1 MPNSPSQFENKIKIY
16 SDGADKASML
26 EMAGNPAISGLT
38 TNPSLMK
45 KAGVTDYKPYCLD
58 ILKSIKDKPISFEV
72 FSDEFSEMKRQ
83 AMEIKSWADN
93 VYVKIPI
100 MNSKGESSIPLI
112 KELSHSGVKLNVTAI
127 FTMHQTLETCLAVQG
142 GAPSIVS
149 IFAGRIAD
157 SGRDPKPLMKAASL
171 LCKTMDKN
179 IELLWAST
187 REVYNIVE
195 AEQTGCHII
204 TVPPDIIKKMKGFGR
219 DLTDLSLDTVK
230 TFKADSE
237 AAGFKL

>member
-1 MPNSPSQFENKIKIY
+1 MTAPSPFQSKIKIY

-26 EMAGNPAISGLT
+26 EMNKNPLIKGLT

-45 KAGVTDYKPYCLD
+45 KAGVSDYKSFCLY
-58 ILKSIKDKPISFEV
+58 ILTHIKDKPLSFEV
-72 FSDEFSEMKRQ
+72 FTDSLPEMAKQ
-83 AMEIKSWADN
+83 AQEIKTWGSN

-100 MNSKGESSIPLI
+100 MNSEGQSTI
-112 KELSHSGVKLNVTAI
+112 ELVRELAHKGVKLNVTAI
-127 FTMHQTLETCLAVQG
+127 FTMEQIVETVMAVKG

-149 IFAGRIAD
+149 VFAGRIAD
-157 SGRDPKPLMKAASL
+157 SGRNPMPTMTAASE
-171 LCKTMDKN
+171 LCRTVDKN

-195 AEQTGCHII
+195 AEQAGCHII
-204 TVPPDIIKKMKGFGR
+204 TAPPDIVKKVSGF
-219 DLTDLSLDTVK
+219 DKSLHQLSLETVK
-230 TFKADSE
+230 TFKADAE

>member
-1 MPNSPSQFENKIKIY
+1 MKIKIY

-26 EMAGNPAISGLT
+26 EMAKDPKIQGIT

-45 KAGVTDYKPYCLD
+45 KAGITDYKSYCLD
-58 ILKSIKDKPISFEV
+58 ILGHIKDKPISFEV
-72 FSDEFSEMKRQ
+72 FTDDIVDMKRQ
-83 AMEIKSWADN
+83 ALEINNWGKN

-100 MNSKGESSIPLI
+100 VNSEGKSTIGLV
-112 KELSHSGVKLNVTAI
+112 KDLAHQNVKLNVTAI
-127 FTMHQTLETCLAVQG
+127 FTMTQIVETIQAVKG

-149 IFAGRIAD
+149 VFAGRIAD
-157 SGRDPKPLMKAASL
+157 TGRDPMPTMLAASM
-171 LCKTMDKN
+171 LCAEADPN

-187 REVYNIVE
+187 REVYNIVQ
-195 AEQTGCHII
+195 AEQAGCHII
-204 TVPPDIIKKMKGFGR
+204 TAPPEIIKKMSGFNK
-219 DLTDLSLDTVK
+219 DLFQMSLDTVR